1 MIVVSDSTP
10 LITLMKVQRLDILM
24 DMFGEVLIPSA
35 VFSEVTENENYREE
49 ADLIKE
55 SDYIR
60 VVTVE
65 DNERVAFLQRAVGLD
80 LGESEAIIYADN
92 ERADLLLMDEIAG
105 RKVAQNMKLPITGS
119 LGIIVQA
126 FRKGYISAHEAE
138 DILEGIRNANRH
150 ISARLLKDA
159 LDIIRN
165 G

>member
-10 LITLMKVQRLDILM
+10 LITLMKVKRLDILK
-24 DMFGEVLIPSA
+24 DMFGAVLIPTA
-35 VFSEVTENENYREE
+35 VFSEVTGNDNFREE
-49 ADLIKE
+49 AELIKQ

-65 DNERVAFLQRAVGLD
+65 DNERVTFLQRATGLD
-80 LGESEAIIYADN
+80 LGESEAIIYADS
-92 ERADLLLMDEIAG
+92 EKADLLLMDEIAG
-105 RKVAQNMKLPITGS
+105 RRVAQNMKLPITGS

-126 FRKGYISAHEAE
+126 FRNGYISNDEAE
-138 DILEGIRNANRH
+138 DILDGIRSANRH
-150 ISARLLKDA
+150 ISARLLKDV